1 MRKSKRIALSRT
13 GVLKMK
19 NIKIYG
25 ARQNNLK
32 NLTLEIP
39 KNKITVFTGVS
50 GSGKS
55 SLVFETIGAEAQ
67 RQINETQN
75 SFVRNRLMRFGVAD
89 VDKIEHLNVPVII
102 NQKRLGGNARSTVGT
117 ATDIYATLRLLF
129 SRVGK
134 PFVGYSN
141 VFSFNHPQG
150 MCANCNGLGFVNSI
164 NTQTLF
170 DKTKSLNEGAI
181 QFPTFQPDGYR
192 WLRYVNSGY
201 FDNDKKLKDYT
212 DEEWKLL
219 LHSVEHKPMNPSK
232 DWGRT
237 MQYLG
242 VLPRIQRDFLKK
254 NSKEEKLRK
263 KDLQKII
270 STEVCPDC
278 LGKRLNDKILSC
290 KIKGKS
296 IADCTSLSID
306 DLLSF
311 IQTIPTTTYET
322 VISELTK
329 KLKNL
334 ITIGLQYLTLDRV
347 TTTLSGGES
356 QRIKMVRHLGNSL
369 EDLLYIFD
377 EPSIGLHPKDLENL
391 AQIIKQIK
399 AKGNTVLIVEHD
411 PDLIKLADHIVDLGP
426 LSGINGGEIIYEGN
440 FEKLKES
447 KGKTGQYFSLT
458 RQINKAPR
466 EVKNTIQITGTNLYN
481 LKNVSVE
488 IPTKVLTVVTGVAG
502 SGKSTLISKVLPTQ
516 YPGVKIID
524 QSQIAGS
531 SKSNLLTYLSIS
543 DKIRHLFAKANDVS
557 VKLFSSNSE
566 GGCKNCNGLGVEK
579 IDLAF
584 MDDIEAPCEVCS
596 GSGFLPKVLNYT
608 YQDKNITEVLD
619 LTTLE
624 AKSFFKDKYFA
635 EQFDLLIDLG
645 LDYLKLGQR
654 LNSFSGG
661 ERQRL
666 KLTKELNKNDNL
678 IVLDEPS
685 TGLHPSDTKKLMSI
699 LNRIV
704 DQNNSVIV
712 IEHNLDIISQADW
725 IIDIGEGA
733 GKFGGKVIF
742 EGTVENLVNHK
753 VSLTAE
759 YLREY
764 LGRKSADSFKSV

>member
-1 MRKSKRIALSRT
+1 
-13 GVLKMK
+13 MK

-75 SFVRNRLMRFGVAD
+75 SFVRNRLLRYGVAD

-117 ATDIYATLRLLF
+117 ATDIYASLRLLF

-141 VFSFNHPQG
+141 IFSFNHPQG
-150 MCANCNGLGFVNSI
+150 MCPTCNGLGYVNSI
-164 NTQTLF
+164 DTHTLF

-181 QFPTFQPDGYR
+181 QFPTFQPGGYR

-201 FDNDKKLKDYT
+201 FDNDKKLGDYSE
-212 DEEWKLL
+212 EEWKLL
-219 LHSVEHKPMNPSK
+219 LYSEEHKPKNPSK
-232 DWGRT
+232 DWGKT

-254 NSKEEKLRK
+254 HSKEEKLRK
-263 KDLQKII
+263 KDLEKVI
-270 STEVCPDC
+270 SFEVCSHC
-278 LGKRLNDKILSC
+278 LGKRLNDKVLSC
-290 KIKGKS
+290 KIQGKN
-296 IADCTSLSID
+296 IADCSSLSID
-306 DLLSF
+306 DLLLF
-311 IQTIPTTTYET
+311 IQSISSETYET
-322 VISELTK
+322 VINELTK
-329 KLKNL
+329 KLENL
-334 ITIGLQYLTLDRV
+334 VTIGLQYLTLDRV

-377 EPSIGLHPKDLENL
+377 EPSIGLHPKDLDNIS
-391 AQIIKQIK
+391 QIIKQIK

-411 PDLIKLADHIVDLGP
+411 PDLIKLADHVVDLGP
-426 LSGINGGEIIYEGN
+426 LSGVNGGEIIYEGN
-440 FEKLKES
+440 FQNLKKS
-447 KGKTGQYFSLT
+447 KGKTGQYFSLP
-458 RQINKAPR
+458 RQINQNPR
-466 EVKNTIQITGTNLYN
+466 EVKETIKITNANLHN

-488 IPTKVLTVVTGVAG
+488 IPTNILTVITGVAG
-502 SGKSTLISKVLPTQ
+502 SGKSTLISKVLPKQFQQT
-516 YPGVKIID
+516 KIID
-524 QSQIAGS
+524 QSQIRGS
-531 SKSNLLTYLSIS
+531 SKSNLLTYLGVS
-543 DKIRHLFAKANDVS
+543 DKIRRLFARVNNVS
-557 VKLFSSNSE
+557 IKLFSCNSE
-566 GGCKNCNGLGVEK
+566 GGCENCKGLGVEK

-584 MDDIEAPCEVCS
+584 MDDIETPCEVCN
-596 GSGFLPKVLNYT
+596 GSGFQPKVLKYT
-608 YQDKNITEVLD
+608 YQDKNITQVLD

-624 AKSFFKDKYFA
+624 AKSFFKDKDFA
-635 EQFDLLIDLG
+635 VQFDLLIDLG
-645 LDYLKLGQR
+645 LDYLTLGQR

-666 KLTKELNKNDNL
+666 KLTKELDDEGNL

-699 LNRIV
+699 LNRLV
-704 DQNNSVIV
+704 DQNNSIII

-725 IIDIGEGA
+725 VIDIGEGA
-733 GKFGGKVIF
+733 GKYGGEVIF
-742 EGTVENLVNHK
+742 EGTVDNLLNHK
-753 VSLTAE
+753 KSATAE
-759 YLREY
+759 YLRQY
-764 LGRKSADSFKSV
+764 LDN